1 MAGEQFAQQ
10 CAGWWHLGKAA
21 FSAGERHRCPYHLPL
36 MAVQHL
42 GVPQPGDYISI
53 PLHGETSSHFP
64 LGALTA
70 KWIET
75 FSGLFRYDLKVSA
88 EAKK

>member
-1 MAGEQFAQQ
+1 MAGQQFAQQ
-10 CAGWWHLGKAA
+10 CAGQWHSEKAA

-42 GVPQPGDYISI
+42 RVPQPGDYGSF
-53 PLHGETSSHFP
+53 PLRGETSSHFP
-64 LGALTA
+64 QGALTA

-75 FSGLFRYDLKVSA
+75 FPELFRFDLKVSA

>member
-10 CAGWWHLGKAA
+10 CASWWHLEKAD
-21 FSAGERHRCPYHLPL
+21 FSASKRHRCPYHLPL

-42 GVPQPGDYISI
+42 GVPQLGDYVSL
-53 PLHGETSSHFP
+53 PSRGETSSHFP
-64 LGALTA
+64 RGALTA
-70 KWIET
+70 KWIEM
-75 FSGLFRYDLKVSA
+75 FSGLFPYNLKVSA